1 MRIIFEQI
9 FSILLQ
15 GISRKEVHHHCTKMI
30 KCVRTSDDIA
40 SLYTKS
46 RSYVSEIKITPW
58 KFIKES
64 QKIAQKSTE
73 RVKKSTNEMDL
84 DGGYHAETNTYEF
97 TFCPNIYFIC

>member
-46 RSYVSEIKITPW
+46 RSYVSEIKITP
-58 KFIKES
+58 
-64 QKIAQKSTE
+64 
-73 RVKKSTNEMDL
+73 
-84 DGGYHAETNTYEF
+84 
-97 TFCPNIYFIC
+97 